1 MVGDDIIPPRLPA
14 GSPPGISLSA
24 CSQSSSPFAPHWS
37 LYPRAYVAAHTP
49 NPITINGDI
58 DKPEWNSVPWS
69 LPFDDI
75 RGPDDAPPSERPT
88 TRQRTR
94 MKMMWDEDFLYV
106 CALIES
112 DFTVTAE
119 FTDRN
124 SPIFQKDSDFEVF
137 LDPAGTCARYKE
149 LELNAINTV
158 WNLMIDKPYGDG
170 GGEYSGRIAEPGEER
185 YYEVYSQRTATKLV
199 SGTLNDPDGGGATWA
214 VELALAHSDTLSD
227 GTAGESPRRGDMWR
241 INFSRVEKR
250 GDVNWTW
257 QPQRIWDPVEK
268 RVAGMVNMH
277 LPDSWGYV
285 VFGGPA
291 TSEGKQGQ
299 LSLFGESPMVG
310 DGWDAT
316 LCDIRDPS
324 WPERIAAANIYYAQR
339 RFSEIN
345 GGFYAAFIFQ
355 LSDLL
360 DADILGPF
368 INGGGKAGVSI
379 QLSDDKK
386 HYVGTVTGPGGTEVT
401 VTDSRFTTSARTS
414 GETTET
420 S

>member
-158 WNLMIDKPYGDG
+158 WNLMIDK
-170 GGEYSGRIAEPGEER
+170 
-185 YYEVYSQRTATKLV
+185 
-199 SGTLNDPDGGGATWA
+199 
-214 VELALAHSDTLSD
+214 
-227 GTAGESPRRGDMWR
+227 
-241 INFSRVEKR
+241 
-250 GDVNWTW
+250 
-257 QPQRIWDPVEK
+257 
-268 RVAGMVNMH
+268 
-277 LPDSWGYV
+277 
-285 VFGGPA
+285 
-291 TSEGKQGQ
+291 
-299 LSLFGESPMVG
+299 
-310 DGWDAT
+310 
-316 LCDIRDPS
+316 
-324 WPERIAAANIYYAQR
+324 
-339 RFSEIN
+339 
-345 GGFYAAFIFQ
+345 
-355 LSDLL
+355 
-360 DADILGPF
+360 
-368 INGGGKAGVSI
+368 
-379 QLSDDKK
+379 
-386 HYVGTVTGPGGTEVT
+386 
-401 VTDSRFTTSARTS
+401 
-414 GETTET
+414 
-420 S
+420 